1 MSLHVIMAVARKEC
15 LDGVRDRRALLSALL
30 FPLFGPVLIALM
42 LSSMA
47 DPEKREEDIELPVS
61 GAEHAPLL
69 VGELGRAGI
78 HAVPAPDDPGESV
91 RVGEHDLVL
100 LIGEDYRERFSTG
113 RPAIVE
119 LVADDSRL
127 SSHKLLRRVE
137 AVLQGYGQK
146 LAAKR
151 LLARGIDPYV
161 AQPVQVQTMN
171 LATPRTKAANL
182 LEMIGMFAIMA
193 AFLCNMYVAI
203 DSTAGERERG
213 SLEPLLLNPS
223 PRLALVLGKW
233 LATVLFGICGVAL
246 ILACSAAA
254 LQRVPLE
261 GLGMRLVFGFQ
272 ELWLIFCLLLPLVLM
287 AGAGQLLLASF
298 ARSFKEAQ
306 TYLSLALFLPMLP
319 GMFLMFKQSQPS
331 LWMAVVPA
339 LSHQFLTGQVLRGEE
354 LSMDFVVLSASSS
367 ILLTALFLH
376 VTVLLF
382 RSETFFFRG

>member
-1 MSLHVIMAVARKEC
+1 VSFHVILAVASKEC

-30 FPLFGPVLIALM
+30 FPLFGPILIALM
-42 LSSMA
+42 LASMA
-47 DPEKREEDIELPVS
+47 DPQEREDDIDLPVL
-61 GAEHAPLL
+61 GGEHAPLL

-78 HAVPAPDDPGESV
+78 RAVEAPADPGASV
-91 RVGEHDLVL
+91 QRGEHDLVL
-100 LIGEDYRERFSTG
+100 LIGEDYGARFSSG

-137 AVLQGYGQK
+137 AVLHRYGQK

-151 LLARGIDPYV
+151 LLARGVDPYV
-161 AQPVQVQTMN
+161 AQPVQVQTVN

-213 SLEPLLLNPS
+213 SLEPLLLNPA
-223 PRLALVLGKW
+223 PRLAMVIGKW
-233 LATVLFGICGVAL
+233 LATVLFGLCGVAL
-246 ILACSAAA
+246 MLACSAIS
-254 LQRVPLE
+254 LQQVPLE
-261 GLGMRLVFGFQ
+261 GLGMRLVFGFN
-272 ELWLIFCLLLPLVLM
+272 ELWLIFSLLCPLVLM

-319 GMFLMFKQSQPS
+319 GMFLMFKQSQPA
-331 LWMAVVPA
+331 LWMAAIPA
-339 LSHQFLTGQVLRGEE
+339 LSHQFLTGQVLRGEA
-354 LSMDFVVLSASSS
+354 LSMDFVMVSALSSLA
-367 ILLTALFLH
+367 LTALFLH
-376 VTVLLF
+376 ITVLLF